1 MLEKLGSKAAVP
13 KRFWSPRD
21 SLESR
26 LRRSYGETYESIG
39 AAIGF
44 SSDTVRIRMKRD
56 KLEPAQT
63 VVERL
68 ALALALVADQV
79 AQETLTGQSAE
90 PEQHKQRQQ
99 LRMLYQALVPMKGG
113 PPASQDKEADMK
125 HLKDI
130 KEMSDDDLRAYVAS
144 LVSGL
149 EAKTTP
155 APESGPDGIHGREPV
170 SEKRQTGS
178 DSAPDGDGMA

>member
-1 MLEKLGSKAAVP
+1 MLDKLGSKEDSS

-21 SLESR
+21 SLETR
-26 LRRSYGETYESIG
+26 LRRSYGETYHSIG

-44 SSDTVRIRMKRD
+44 SADTVRIRAKQD
-56 KLEPAQT
+56 KLKPAET
-63 VVERL
+63 VAERL
-68 ALALALVADQV
+68 ALALALVADAV
-79 AQETLTGQSAE
+79 AHETLTGQAAGA
-90 PEQHKQRQQ
+90 EQHKQRQQ
-99 LRMLYQALVPMKGG
+99 LRMLYQALVPMKGR
-113 PPASQDKEADMK
+113 PAASQDKEADMK

-155 APESGPDGIHGREPV
+155 TSEPSTDGIHGRKSV
-170 SEKRQTGS
+170 SEKRASGS
-178 DSAPDGDGMA
+178 DSATDGDGLA